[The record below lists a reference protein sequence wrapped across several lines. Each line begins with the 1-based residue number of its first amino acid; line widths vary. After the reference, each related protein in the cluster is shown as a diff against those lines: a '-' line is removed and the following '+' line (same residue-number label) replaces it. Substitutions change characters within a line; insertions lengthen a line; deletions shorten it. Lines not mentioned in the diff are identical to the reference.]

1 MKFSRPNMVALL
13 VTLIVVI
20 GLVSTYTI
28 HQHSLLSADDIAR
41 QVAAHYGDSHPQD
54 IQVQSTQT
62 DNPPHDPM
70 YLITITGNFH
80 KGTLKAHSLSFSAL
94 ATKLYA
100 WNIYAFD
107 QLGQQQ
113 WQDDDLKQV

>member
-1 MKFSRPNMVALL
+1 MKLSRPNMVALL
-13 VTLIVVI
+13 ATLIVII
-20 GLVSTYTI
+20 GLLSAYAI
-28 HQHSLLSADDIAR
+28 HQHLLLSAGDIAR

-94 ATKLYA
+94 ATKMYA

-107 QLGQQQ
+107 QSGKQQ
-113 WQDDDLKQV
+113 WMDNDLTMQ